1 MTLVSGARAAL
12 ERIAVAA
19 VSWPVSSRAF
29 GRLSDLRLP
38 RPLLV
43 PLIRAYCAAYGVD
56 LAEAAQPPEAFA
68 SFSAFFTRRL
78 REGARPIEVEPG
90 VVTAPSDSR
99 LVSIGR
105 VPEDGRLE
113 QVKGDGYSLDALLGA
128 SGAAEP
134 FRGGRQATLY
144 LSPAMY
150 HRVHSP
156 VDGRIVGWRYVPG
169 RLFPVN
175 AMGLRS
181 VPGLFTRNERVAV
194 LIDSEAHGRVA
205 VVLVG
210 AANVGRIRLAFSE
223 LVTNRGQRAAFVA
236 PAAPIAVRRGDELG
250 IFDLGSTVVLLLA
263 DPRLEAA
270 FQPGALVRVGQAL
283 WRRAGLLLAA
293 LLPIAALCGAVETP
307 RTVRP
312 GTLVRWPGEGIEWC
326 EAKGERF
333 EPLHGEC
340 LFAVDL
346 LQPKGPLELRRQRAG
361 KLEQATVDVGRF
373 DYPVQKLTLPRSMV
387 ELSPGDLARVNREN
401 RDMARLWKLR
411 GPRRFDLPL
420 GAPLDPLPAGG
431 HFGDRR
437 IINGEARSPHGGA
450 DFSAPQGT
458 PVRVAAD
465 GTVVMVA
472 NHFFG
477 GNAVFV
483 DHGDGLVSQYFHLSR
498 IDVREGQKLAR
509 GELVGAVGATGRATG
524 PHLHFG
530 VRWRGARVDPA
541 LLLAP
546 LAAIP
551 CLDSSAGLGCPQ

>member
-12 ERIAVAA
+12 ERIAVTA
-19 VSWPVSSRAF
+19 VSWPVLSRAL

-43 PLIRAYCAAYGVD
+43 PLIRAYSAAYGVD
-56 LAEAAQPPEAFA
+56 LAEAAQPADA
-68 SFSAFFTRRL
+68 YSSFSAFFTRRL
-78 REGARPIEVEPG
+78 RDGSRPIELEPG

-105 VPEDGRLE
+105 VPEDGQLE
-113 QVKGDGYSLDALLGA
+113 QVKGQGYSLDALVGA
-128 SGAAEP
+128 SGAGAP

-156 VDGRIVGWRYVPG
+156 VDGRIAGWRYVPG

-175 AMGLRS
+175 PMGLRS
-181 VPGLFTRNERVAV
+181 VPGLFTRNERVAI
-194 LIDSEAHGRVA
+194 LIDSDAHGRVA

-210 AANVGRIRLAFSE
+210 AANVGRIRLSFSE
-223 LVTNRGQRAAFVA
+223 LVTNRGRRETLVA
-236 PAAPIAVRRGDELG
+236 PPAPIPVRRGDELG
-250 IFDLGSTVVLLLA
+250 VFDLGSTVVLLLA

-270 FQPGALVRVGQAL
+270 FLPGALVRVGQAL
-283 WRRAGLLLAA
+283 WRRAVLLLAA
-293 LLPIAALCGAVETP
+293 LLPLAALCGGAEAP
-307 RTVRP
+307 PSVRP

-326 EAKGERF
+326 EARAERF
-333 EPLHGEC
+333 EPLGGAC
-340 LFAVDL
+340 IFAVDL
-346 LQPKGPLELRRQRAG
+346 LQPRGPLELRRQRTG
-361 KLEQATVDVGRF
+361 RLERTTVSVGRF
-373 DYPVQKLTLPRSMV
+373 DYPVQRLTLPRSMV
-387 ELSPGDLARVNREN
+387 ELSPADLARVNREN

-411 GPRRFDLPL
+411 SPRRFDLPL

-431 HFGDRR
+431 HFGHRR

-450 DFSAPQGT
+450 DFGAAQGT

-472 NHFFG
+472 DHFFG

-498 IDVREGQKLAR
+498 IDVREGQTLAR

-546 LAAIP
+546 PAAIP
-551 CLDSSAGLGCPQ
+551 CLDPHPGLGCPQ